1 MEYTVGSI
9 APIFLSPVIAFVINA
24 FFGRKLPRQGDWL
37 ATLSIF
43 ISFIF
48 SARIFSDFVFGQFAT
63 DHFIHKTFT
72 WFDLNYAAYIFK
84 VDMGIYIDNMGAIML
99 LMVSG
104 IATLIHLFSTWYM
117 DHDEKHGRFFVFLPL
132 FTSAMLGLVLSDNLF
147 SLFIFWEIMGFCSY
161 SLIGIYNKKEKAGDA
176 SLKAFMTTRVGD
188 VFLLLGIVALWM
200 TVGSVNYVDIYA
212 AIAEGKFAGQEVLG
226 MSLATFTAVCI
237 FLGAM
242 GKSAQF
248 PLHVWLP
255 DAMMGPTP
263 GSALIHAAT
272 MVTAGVWVSLR
283 MYPLMVLG
291 DITWFIAVIGAIT
304 AFGAATIAMVQTDIK
319 AVLAYSTLSQLGY
332 MIIGVGV
339 GSYNAAFMHV
349 ITHACFKACLFLS
362 AGSIIHSVHEQ
373 EMPRLGGLRKYLP
386 YTHFAMM
393 ACTLAI
399 AGIPFFSGFVSK
411 DRILGDAL
419 YYGFMSGQNPLLAIV
434 PILGFAGAGLTAFY
448 MFRMMFLTFYGENKT
463 HSHHDDHHDDH
474 HAAPVA
480 HAAPAHDAH
489 GHAPKADHG
498 HGHGHAAKTAHA
510 PKAAAAPAHD
520 AHHGHEIHHEH
531 LDFRQNVPLLILAI
545 FTLGFWFAGNLTG
558 QDKIAVFGSKNEW
571 FKVLV
576 EAPQVEKFVGHAREA
591 FGSTD
596 TRAKVELPHAH
607 YHHQTGYAGPNPDEH
622 KLHTAHVWGAI
633 LSIIIAFSG
642 VFIAF
647 LMYIKK
653 SIKPLA
659 DTFPGI
665 TTTLKNKYYFD
676 NFYVDI
682 IIGKGLL
689 GLNRALA
696 WFDMGVFD
704 RYAVDGWAAVNR
716 VLFKASK
723 WFDNV
728 VVDAIGVD
736 GTGVAVNLF
745 NLVLRIVQSGK
756 IQFYFVMLIMVLA
769 SYIWTLN
776 I

>member
-9 APIFLSPVIAFVINA
+9 APIFLAPVIAFVINA
-24 FFGRKLPRQGDWL
+24 FLGRKLPRQGDWL

-43 ISFIF
+43 VSFIF
-48 SARIFSDFVFGQFAT
+48 SARIFGDFVFGKFST
-63 DHFIHKTFT
+63 DYFIHKTFT
-72 WFDLNYAAYIFK
+72 WFDLSHGATIWK
-84 VDMGIYIDNMGAIML
+84 VDMGIYIDNMAAIML

-104 IATLIHLFSTWYM
+104 VAFLIHLFSTWYM

-161 SLIGIYNKKEKAGDA
+161 SLIGIYNKKDKAGDA
-176 SLKAFMTTRVGD
+176 SLKAFMTTRIGD
-188 VFLLLGIVALWM
+188 VFLLLGMVAIWM
-200 TVGSVNYVDIYA
+200 VVGSVAYVDIYA
-212 AIAEGKFAGQEVLG
+212 AIAEGKFAGQSVLG
-226 MSLATFTAVCI
+226 ISFATFTALCI
-237 FLGAM
+237 FLGGM

-272 MVTAGVWVSLR
+272 MVTAGVWITLR

-332 MIIGVGV
+332 MMIGVGV
-339 GSYNAAFMHV
+339 GSYNAGFMHI
-349 ITHACFKACLFLS
+349 ITHAVFKACLFLS

-373 EMPRLGGLRKYLP
+373 EMPKLGGLRKYMP

-393 ACTLAI
+393 CCTLAI

-419 YYGFMSGQNPLLAIV
+419 YYGFMAGQNPLLAIV

-448 MFRMMFLTFYGENKT
+448 MFRMMFLTFYGENRQ
-463 HSHHDDHHDDH
+463 HHD
-474 HAAPVA
+474 
-480 HAAPAHDAH
+480 
-489 GHAPKADHG
+489 DHG
-498 HGHGHAAKTAHA
+498 HGHGHADHA
-510 PKAAAAPAHD
+510 
-520 AHHGHEIHHEH
+520 HGHDIHHEH
-531 LDFRQNVPLLILAI
+531 LDARQNVPLLILAV
-545 FTLGFWFAGNLTG
+545 FTLGFWFAGTLTG
-558 QDKIAVFGSKNEW
+558 QGFGKVFGAKTEW

-576 EAPQVEKFVGHAREA
+576 EAPKVEKFI
-591 FGSTD
+591 GSTRQEFGKTD
-596 TRAKVELPHAH
+596 TKPALDYPVAVYDSHSDS
-607 YHHQTGYAGPNPDEH
+607 QTGYAGPNPDTH
-622 KLHTAHVWGAI
+622 KIHSAHTIGAI

-653 SIKPLA
+653 SIKPLSG
-659 DTFPGI
+659 TFPGI
-665 TTTLKNKYYFD
+665 TTTLQNKYYFD
-676 NFYVDI
+676 NFYIEIVI
-682 IIGKGLL
+682 KKGLL
-689 GLNRALA
+689 GLNRFLA
-696 WFDMGVFD
+696 WIDMGIYD
-704 RYAVDGWAAVNR
+704 RYVVDGVAVVNR
-716 VLFKASK
+716 VIFKASK

-736 GTGVAVNLF
+736 GAGVAVNLF

-756 IQFYFVMLIMVLA
+756 IQFYFIMLVMVLA
-769 SYIWTLN
+769 SYIWTVN

>member
-1 MEYTVGSI
+1 MEYTVGSV
-9 APIFLSPVIAFVINA
+9 APIFLAPVIAFVINA
-24 FFGRKLPRQGDWL
+24 FLGRKLPRQGDWL

-48 SARIFSDFVFGQFAT
+48 SARIFGDFFFGKFASDFY
-63 DHFIHKTFT
+63 IHKVFT
-72 WFDLNYAAYIFK
+72 WFDLSYGTKIWK
-84 VDMGIYIDNMGAIML
+84 VDMGIYIDNMSAIML

-104 IATLIHLFSTWYM
+104 VATLIHLFSTWYM

-188 VFLLLGIVALWM
+188 VFLLLGIVAIWM
-200 TVGSVNYVDIYA
+200 VLGSVAYVDIYA
-212 AIAEGKFAGQEVLG
+212 AIAEGKFTGLSVLG
-226 MSLATFTAVCI
+226 ISFATFSALCI

-248 PLHVWLP
+248 PLQVWLP

-272 MVTAGVWVSLR
+272 MVTAGVWISLR

-304 AFGAATIAMVQTDIK
+304 AFGAATIATVQTDIK

-332 MIIGVGV
+332 MILGVGV

-349 ITHACFKACLFLS
+349 ITHAMFKACLFLS

-373 EMPRLGGLRKYLP
+373 EMPKLGGLRKYMP

-393 ACTLAI
+393 CCTLAI

-419 YYGFMSGQNPLLAIV
+419 YYGFMAGQNPLLAIV

-448 MFRMMFLTFYGENKT
+448 MFRMMFLTFYGENK
-463 HSHHDDHHDDH
+463 SHHDDH
-474 HAAPVA
+474 
-480 HAAPAHDAH
+480 
-489 GHAPKADHG
+489 G
-498 HGHGHAAKTAHA
+498 HGHHGDHG
-510 PKAAAAPAHD
+510 
-520 AHHGHEIHHEH
+520 HGHEIHHEH
-531 LDFRQNVPLLILAI
+531 LDARQNVPLLILSV
-545 FTLGFWFAGNLTG
+545 FTLGFWFCGTLTG
-558 QDKIAVFGSKNEW
+558 QGFGKVFGSKTEW
-571 FKVLV
+571 FKILV
-576 EAPQVEKFVGHAREA
+576 EAPKVEKFVNSPREA
-591 FGSTD
+591 FG
-596 TRAKVELPHAH
+596 KVDSKPEIYLEKAH

-622 KLHTAHVWGAI
+622 KLHTAHTIGAI
-633 LSIIIAFSG
+633 ASIIIAFSG
-642 VFIAF
+642 VFLAF
-647 LMYIKK
+647 LMYIKG
-653 SIKPLA
+653 SIKPWA
-659 DTFPGI
+659 SKFPGY
-665 TTTLKNKYYFD
+665 TKTLQNKYYFD
-676 NFYVDI
+676 DFYIDVVI
-682 IIGKGLL
+682 KKGLL
-689 GLNRALA
+689 GLNKALS
-696 WFDMGVFD
+696 WFDMGVYD
-704 RYAVDGWAAVNR
+704 RFAVDGWATVNR
-716 VLFKASK
+716 WLFKASK

-756 IQFYFVMLIMVLA
+756 IQFYFIMLVMVLA
-769 SYIWTLN
+769 SYIWSLN

>member
-24 FFGRKLPRQGDWL
+24 FLGRKLPRQGDWL

-48 SARIFSDFVFGQFAT
+48 AARIFGDFLFGKFAT
-63 DHFIHKTFT
+63 DYFIHKTFT
-72 WFDLNYAAYIFK
+72 WFDLSYGANIWK
-84 VDMGIYIDNMGAIML
+84 VDMGIYIDNMASIML

-104 IATLIHLFSTWYM
+104 VAFLIHLFSLWYM
-117 DHDEKHGRFFVFLPL
+117 DGDEKHGRFFTFLPL
-132 FTSAMLGLVLSDNLF
+132 FTSAMLGMVLSDNLF

-161 SLIGIYNKKEKAGDA
+161 SLIGIYVKKEKAGDA

-188 VFLLLGIVALWM
+188 VFLLLGIVAIWM
-200 TVGSVNYVDIYA
+200 AIGSVAYVDIYA
-212 AIAEGKFAGQEVLG
+212 AIAEGKFAGQSVVG
-226 MSLATFTAVCI
+226 ISLATFTALCI

-272 MVTAGVWVSLR
+272 MVTAGVWISLR
-283 MYPLMVLG
+283 MYPLMVAG

-319 AVLAYSTLSQLGY
+319 AVLAFSTLSQLGY
-332 MIIGVGV
+332 MMIGVGV

-349 ITHACFKACLFLS
+349 ITHAVFKACLFLS
-362 AGSIIHSVHEQ
+362 AGSVIHTIHEQ
-373 EMPRLGGLRKYLP
+373 EMPKMGGLRKYLP

-393 ACTLAI
+393 CCTLAI

-419 YYGFMSGQNPLLAIV
+419 YYGFMAGQNPLLAIV

-448 MFRMMFLTFYGENKT
+448 MFRMMFLTFYGENRMND
-463 HSHHDDHHDDH
+463 HHHD
-474 HAAPVA
+474 
-480 HAAPAHDAH
+480 
-489 GHAPKADHG
+489 DHG
-498 HGHGHAAKTAHA
+498 HGH
-510 PKAAAAPAHD
+510 D
-520 AHHGHEIHHEH
+520 DHHHHEIHHEH
-531 LDFRQNVPLLILAI
+531 LDARQNVPLLILSI
-545 FTLGFWFAGNLTG
+545 FTLGVWFSGSLTG
-558 QDKIAVFGSKNEW
+558 QGLVKVFGAKTEW
-571 FKVLV
+571 FKILV
-576 EAPQVEKFVGHAREA
+576 EAPKIEKFVNSPRQQ
-591 FGSTD
+591 FGSVD
-596 TRAKVELPHAH
+596 DKPAVDLPHAH
-607 YHHQTGYAGPNPDEH
+607 YHHQSGYAGPNPDDH
-622 KLHTAHVWGAI
+622 KIHTAHVIGAW
-633 LSIIIAFSG
+633 LSIFIAFTG

-647 LMYIKK
+647 LMYIRKA
-653 SIKPLA
+653 IKPWA
-659 DTFPGI
+659 STFSGY
-665 TTTLKNKYYFD
+665 TETLKNRYYFD

-682 IIGKGLL
+682 IIKKGLL
-689 GLNRALA
+689 GLNRFLS
-696 WFDMGVFD
+696 WFDMGVYD
-704 RYAVDGWAAVNR
+704 RFAVDGWAWVNR
-716 VLFKASK
+716 QLFRASK

-728 VVDAIGVD
+728 IVDAVGVD

-756 IQFYFVMLIMVLA
+756 IQFYFVVLVLVLA
-769 SYIWTLN
+769 SYIWTVN

>member
-1 MEYTVGSI
+1 MNYTVGTI
-9 APIFLSPVIAFVINA
+9 APIFLAPVIAFVINA

-48 SARIFSDFVFGQFAT
+48 SARIFGDFVFGNFAT
-63 DHFIHKTFT
+63 DYYIHKVFP
-72 WFDLNYAAYIFK
+72 WFDLSYGANIWK
-84 VDMGIYIDNMGAIML
+84 VDMGIYLDNMAAIML

-104 IATLIHLFSTWYM
+104 IAFLIHLFSTWYM

-161 SLIGIYNKKEKAGDA
+161 SLIGIYVKKEKAGDA

-188 VFLLLGIVALWM
+188 VFLLLGMVGIWM
-200 TVGSVNYVDIYA
+200 HIGSVAYVDIYA
-212 AIAEGKFAGQEVLG
+212 AIANGSITPA
-226 MSLATFTAVCI
+226 LATFTGLCI
-237 FLGAM
+237 FLGGM

-272 MVTAGVWVSLR
+272 MVTAGVWISLR

-291 DITWFIAVIGAIT
+291 DLTWFIAVIGAIT

-332 MIIGVGV
+332 MMIGVGV

-349 ITHACFKACLFLS
+349 ITHAFFKACLFLS
-362 AGSIIHSVHEQ
+362 AGSVIHSVHEQ
-373 EMPRLGGLRKYLP
+373 EMPKLGGLRKYLP

-419 YYGFMSGQNPLLAIV
+419 YYGFMAGQNPLLAIV

-448 MFRMMFLTFYGENKT
+448 MFRMMFLTFYGENRMGHHDHKDA
-463 HSHHDDHHDDH
+463 HGHHDDHD
-474 HAAPVA
+474 
-480 HAAPAHDAH
+480 
-489 GHAPKADHG
+489 
-498 HGHGHAAKTAHA
+498 
-510 PKAAAAPAHD
+510 
-520 AHHGHEIHHEH
+520 HGHEIHHEH
-531 LDFRQNVPLLILAI
+531 LDARQNVPLLILAI

-558 QDKIAVFGSKNEW
+558 QDKVAVFGSKNEW
-571 FKVLV
+571 FKILV
-576 EAPQVEKFVGHAREA
+576 EAPKVEKFKDYKREQLA
-591 FGSTD
+591 STD
-596 TRAKVELPHAH
+596 TREKVELEKAH

-622 KLHTAHVWGAI
+622 KLHSAHVIGAI
-633 LSIIIAFSG
+633 LSIIIAFAG
-642 VFIAF
+642 VLIAF

-653 SIKPLA
+653 SINPLA
-659 DTFPGI
+659 DKFPNV

-676 NFYVDI
+676 NLYIDVLI
-682 IIGKGLL
+682 KKGLL
-689 GLNRALA
+689 AFNRFLS
-696 WFDMGVFD
+696 WLDMGIYD
-704 RYAVDGWAAVNR
+704 RYFVDGWATVNR
-716 VLFKASK
+716 WFFKAAK

-756 IQFYFVMLIMVLA
+756 LQFYFIMLVVVLA
-769 SYIWTLN
+769 SYIWSVSL
-776 I
+776 

>member
-1 MEYTVGSI
+1 MEYTVGNI
-9 APIFLSPVIAFVINA
+9 APIFLAPVLAFVINA

-48 SARIFSDFVFGQFAT
+48 SARIFSDFVFGKFST
-63 DHFIHKTFT
+63 DYFIHKTFT
-72 WFDLNYAAYIFK
+72 WFDLSYGATIWK
-84 VDMGIYIDNMGAIML
+84 VDMGIYLDNMAAIML

-104 IATLIHLFSTWYM
+104 VAFLIHLFSTWYM
-117 DHDEKHGRFFVFLPL
+117 DHDEKRGRFFVFLPL

-161 SLIGIYNKKEKAGDA
+161 SLIGIYVKKEQAGDA
-176 SLKAFMTTRVGD
+176 SLKAFMTTRIGD
-188 VFLLLGIVALWM
+188 VFLLLGMVAIWM
-200 TVGSVNYVDIYA
+200 VIGSVAYVDIYA
-212 AIAEGKFAGQEVLG
+212 AIAEGKFAGQSVIG
-226 MSLATFTAVCI
+226 ISLATFTALCI
-237 FLGAM
+237 FLGGM

-272 MVTAGVWVSLR
+272 MVTAGVWVTLR

-304 AFGAATIAMVQTDIK
+304 AFGAATVAMVQTDIK

-332 MIIGVGV
+332 MMIGVGV
-339 GSYNAAFMHV
+339 GSYNAAFMHI
-349 ITHACFKACLFLS
+349 ITHAVFKACLFLS
-362 AGSIIHSVHEQ
+362 AGSVIHSIHEQ
-373 EMPRLGGLRKYLP
+373 EMPKMGGLRKYLP

-393 ACTLAI
+393 CCTLAI

-419 YYGFMSGQNPLLAIV
+419 YYGFMAGQNPLLAIV

-448 MFRMMFLTFYGENKT
+448 MFRMMFLTFYGKNR
-463 HSHHDDHHDDH
+463 S
-474 HAAPVA
+474 
-480 HAAPAHDAH
+480 
-489 GHAPKADHG
+489 GHEE
-498 HGHGHAAKTAHA
+498 
-510 PKAAAAPAHD
+510 
-520 AHHGHEIHHEH
+520 EIHHEH
-531 LDFRQNVPLLILAI
+531 LDARSNGPLLLLSV
-545 FTLGFWFAGNLTG
+545 FTLGLWFAGSLTG
-558 QDKIAVFGSKNEW
+558 QNIVKVFGAKNEW
-571 FKVLV
+571 FKILV
-576 EAPQVEKFVGHAREA
+576 EAPKVEKFVNSPRQPFSSVDTKPEA
-591 FGSTD
+591 NLPKAVFDYHSD
-596 TRAKVELPHAH
+596 T
-607 YHHQTGYAGPNPDEH
+607 QTGYAGPNPDTH
-622 KLHTAHVWGAI
+622 KIHKAHNIGAI

-659 DTFPGI
+659 DTFPGY
-665 TTTLKNKYYFD
+665 TTTLRNKYYFD
-676 NFYVDI
+676 NFYIDI
-682 IIGKGLL
+682 IIKKGLL
-689 GLNRALA
+689 GFNRALS
-696 WFDMGVFD
+696 WIDMGIFD

-716 VLFKASK
+716 VFYKSAK

-728 VVDAIGVD
+728 VIDAVGVD

-745 NLVLRIVQSGK
+745 NLVLRIIQSGK
-756 IQFYFVMLIMVLA
+756 IQFYFVMLVMVLA
-769 SYIWTLN
+769 SYIWTVN

>member
-9 APIFLSPVIAFVINA
+9 APIFLSPVLAFVINA

-37 ATLSIF
+37 ATLSVF

-63 DHFIHKTFT
+63 DFYIHKTFT
-72 WFDLNYAAYIFK
+72 WFDLSFASHIFK
-84 VDMGIYIDNMGAIML
+84 VDMGIYLDNMAAIML

-104 IATLIHLFSTWYM
+104 VATLIHLFSTWYM
-117 DHDEKHGRFFVFLPL
+117 DHDEKHGRFFIYLPL

-147 SLFIFWEIMGFCSY
+147 SLFMFWEVMGFCSY
-161 SLIGIYNKKEKAGDA
+161 SLIGIYNQKEKAGDA

-200 TVGSVNYVDIYA
+200 VIGSVGYVDIYA
-212 AIAEGKFAGQEVLG
+212 AIAQGKFEGQAVMG
-226 MSLATFTAVCI
+226 ISLATFAAVCI
-237 FLGAM
+237 FLGGM

-272 MVTAGVWVSLR
+272 MVAAGVYLALR

-304 AFGAATIAMVQTDIK
+304 AFGAATIALVQTDIK
-319 AVLAYSTLSQLGY
+319 AVLAFSTISQLGY
-332 MIIGVGV
+332 MMIGVGV
-339 GSYNAAFMHV
+339 GSYNAAFMHL
-349 ITHACFKACLFLS
+349 ITHAVFKACLFLS
-362 AGSIIHSVHEQ
+362 AGSVIHAVHEQ
-373 EMPRLGGLRKYLP
+373 EMPKMGGLRKYLP

-419 YYGFMSGQNPLLAIV
+419 YFGFMSGQNPLLAIV

-448 MFRMMFLTFYGENKT
+448 MFRMMFMTFYGENRAHKHVD
-463 HSHHDDHHDDH
+463 HSHN
-474 HAAPVA
+474 
-480 HAAPAHDAH
+480 
-489 GHAPKADHG
+489 HG
-498 HGHGHAAKTAHA
+498 HGNDDHG
-510 PKAAAAPAHD
+510 
-520 AHHGHEIHHEH
+520 HGHEIHHEH
-531 LDFRQNVPLLILAI
+531 LDPRSNVPLLILTI
-545 FTLGFWFAGNLTG
+545 FTLGFWYAGTLTG
-558 QDKIAVFGSKNEW
+558 QGFGNVFGGKTEW

-576 EAPQVEKFVGHAREA
+576 EAPKVEKFVDRPREH
-591 FGSTD
+591 FGSQD
-596 TRAKVELPHAH
+596 TRVKTELEHAH

-622 KLHTAHVWGAI
+622 KLHTAHTIGAI
-633 LSIIIAFSG
+633 ASIIIAFTG
-642 VFIAF
+642 VLIAF
-647 LMYIKK
+647 FMYIRH
-653 SIKPLA
+653 SIKPLSG
-659 DTFPGI
+659 TFSGF
-665 TTTLKNKYYFD
+665 TTTLKNRYYFD
-676 NFYVDI
+676 DFYQEVLI
-682 IIGKGLL
+682 KKGLL
-689 GLNRALA
+689 RLNRGLA
-696 WFDMGVFD
+696 WFDMGVYD

-716 VLFKASK
+716 FIFRVSK
-723 WFDNV
+723 WFDDV
-728 VVDAIGVD
+728 IIDAIGVD

-756 IQFYFVMLIMVLA
+756 IQFYFIMLVMVLA

-776 I
+776 V

>member
-1 MEYTVGSI
+1 MEYTVGNI

-48 SARIFSDFVFGQFAT
+48 SARIFGDFVFGKFAT
-63 DHFIHKTFT
+63 DYFVHKVFT
-72 WFDLNYAAYIFK
+72 WFDLSYGTQIFK
-84 VDMGIYIDNMGAIML
+84 VDMGIYIDNMAAIML

-104 IATLIHLFSTWYM
+104 VATLIHLFSTWYM
-117 DHDEKHGRFFVFLPL
+117 DHDEKHGRFFIFLPL

-176 SLKAFMTTRVGD
+176 SIKAFMTTRVGD
-188 VFLLLGIVALWM
+188 VFLLLGIVSLWM
-200 TVGSVNYVDIYA
+200 VLGSVNYVDIYA
-212 AIAEGKFAGQEVLG
+212 AIAEGKFVGQQVLG
-226 MSLATFTAVCI
+226 ISLATFAGFCI
-237 FLGAM
+237 FLGGM

-272 MVTAGVWVSLR
+272 MVAAGVYLSLR

-291 DITWFIAVIGAIT
+291 DLTGFIAIIGAIT
-304 AFGAATIAMVQTDIK
+304 AFMAATIALVQTDIK
-319 AVLAYSTLSQLGY
+319 AVLAFSTISQLGY
-332 MIIGVGV
+332 MMIGVGV
-339 GSYNAAFMHV
+339 GSYNAAFMHL
-349 ITHACFKACLFLS
+349 ITHAVFKACLFLS
-362 AGSIIHSVHEQ
+362 AGSVIHSVHEQ
-373 EMPRLGGLRKYLP
+373 EMPKLGGLRKYLP
-386 YTHFAMM
+386 YTFLAMM
-393 ACTLAI
+393 CCTLAI
-399 AGIPFFSGFVSK
+399 AGVPFFSGFVSK

-419 YYGFMSGQNPLLAIV
+419 YWGFMAGQSPLHAIV

-448 MFRMMFLTFYGENKT
+448 MFRMMFLTFFGENRT
-463 HSHHDDHHDDH
+463 HAHHD
-474 HAAPVA
+474 
-480 HAAPAHDAH
+480 
-489 GHAPKADHG
+489 DHG
-498 HGHGHAAKTAHA
+498 HGHAKHGHDDHG
-510 PKAAAAPAHD
+510 
-520 AHHGHEIHHEH
+520 HGHEIHHEH
-531 LDFRQNVPLLILAI
+531 FSFTSNLPLLILTV
-545 FTLGFWFAGNLTG
+545 FTLGFWYCGTFTG
-558 QDKIAVFGSKNEW
+558 QSFGKVFGAKTEW
-571 FKVLV
+571 FKILV
-576 EAPQVEKFVGHAREA
+576 EAPRVEKFVGHKKEEL
-591 FGSTD
+591 GKVD
-596 TRAKVELPHAH
+596 TKEEMHYEHAH

-622 KLHTAHVWGAI
+622 KIHLAHTIGAI

-642 VFIAF
+642 IFLAF

-653 SIKPLA
+653 SVKPFA
-659 DTFPGI
+659 ETFKGY
-665 TTTLKNKYYFD
+665 TETLKNKYYFD

-682 IIGKGLL
+682 IIKKGLL
-689 GLNRALA
+689 GLNRGLA
-696 WFDMGVFD
+696 WFDMGVYD
-704 RYAVDGWAAVNR
+704 RFAVDGWAHVNR
-716 VLFKASK
+716 WIFKAAK

-756 IQFYFVMLIMVLA
+756 IQFYFVMLVMVLA

>member
-9 APIFLSPVIAFVINA
+9 APIFLAPVIAFVINA
-24 FFGRKLPRQGDWL
+24 FFGRMLPRKGDWL

-43 ISFIF
+43 ISFIY
-48 SARIFSDFVFGQFAT
+48 SARIFGDFVFGNFAT
-63 DHFIHKTFT
+63 DFFIHKTFT
-72 WFDLNYAAYIFK
+72 WFDLNHGATLFK
-84 VDMGIYIDNMGAIML
+84 VDMGIYIDNMTAIML

-104 IATLIHLFSTWYM
+104 VAFLIHLFSTWYM
-117 DHDEKHGRFFVFLPL
+117 DHDEKHGRFFIFLPL

-161 SLIGIYNKKEKAGDA
+161 SLIGIYNQKDKAGDA

-200 TVGSVNYVDIYA
+200 FLGSVNYVDIYA
-212 AIAEGKFAGQEVLG
+212 AIAEGKFVGQTVLG
-226 MSLATFTAVCI
+226 ISFATFTALCI

-304 AFGAATIAMVQTDIK
+304 AFGAATVATVQTDIK

-332 MIIGVGV
+332 MIMGVGV
-339 GSYNAAFMHV
+339 GSYNAAFMHL

-373 EMPRLGGLRKYLP
+373 EMPKLGGLRKYLP

-411 DRILGDAL
+411 DRILGDAF

-434 PILGFAGAGLTAFY
+434 PILGFAAAGLTAFY
-448 MFRMMFLTFYGENKT
+448 MFRMMFLTFYGENKM
-463 HSHHDDHHDDH
+463 HHD
-474 HAAPVA
+474 
-480 HAAPAHDAH
+480 
-489 GHAPKADHG
+489 DHG
-498 HGHGHAAKTAHA
+498 HGHGHK
-510 PKAAAAPAHD
+510 D
-520 AHHGHEIHHEH
+520 AHGHEAHGHEIHHEH
-531 LDFRQNVPLLILAI
+531 LDVRQNVPLLILAV
-545 FTLGFWFAGNLTG
+545 FTLGFWFCGTVTG
-558 QDKIAVFGSKNEW
+558 QSFGKVFGAKTEW

-576 EAPQVEKFVGHAREA
+576 EAPVVEKFVNHKRED
-591 FGSTD
+591 FSKVD
-596 TRAKVELPHAH
+596 TRDKTHLEHAH

-622 KLHTAHVWGAI
+622 KLHSAHTIGAI
-633 LSIIIAFSG
+633 ASI
-642 VFIAF
+642 FIAF
-647 LMYIKK
+647 AGVFLAWLMYIKG
-653 SIKPLA
+653 SVKPWA
-659 DTFPGI
+659 SKFPGL
-665 TTTLKNKYYFD
+665 TKVLQNKYGFD
-676 NFYVDI
+676 EFYIEVLI
-682 IIGKGLL
+682 KKGLM
-689 GLNRALA
+689 GLSRGLA
-696 WFDMGVFD
+696 WVDMGIYD
-704 RYAVDGWAAVNR
+704 RYVVDGMAVVNR
-716 VLFKASK
+716 VLYKSSK

-745 NLVLRIVQSGK
+745 NLVLRIFQSGK
-756 IQFYFVMLIMVLA
+756 IQFYFIMLIMVLA

-776 I
+776 V

>member
-1 MEYTVGSI
+1 MNYTIGSI
-9 APIFLSPVIAFVINA
+9 APIFLAPVLAFVINA

-48 SARIFSDFVFGQFAT
+48 SARIFGDFVFGNFAT
-63 DHFIHKTFT
+63 DYYIHKTFT
-72 WFDLNYAAYIFK
+72 WFDLSYAANIWK
-84 VDMGIYIDNMGAIML
+84 VDMGIYLDNMGAIML

-104 IATLIHLFSTWYM
+104 IAFLIHLFSTWYM

-200 TVGSVNYVDIYA
+200 TLGSVAYVDIYA
-212 AIAEGKFAGQEVLG
+212 AIADGKITSA
-226 MSLATFTAVCI
+226 MATFTAVCI

-272 MVTAGVWVSLR
+272 MVTAGVWVSLK

-304 AFGAATIAMVQTDIK
+304 AFGAATIATVQTDIK

-332 MIIGVGV
+332 MIMGVGV

-349 ITHACFKACLFLS
+349 ITHAFFKACLFLS

-373 EMPRLGGLRKYLP
+373 EMPKLGGLRKYLP

-448 MFRMMFLTFYGENKT
+448 MFRMMFLTFYGENKMG
-463 HSHHDDHHDDH
+463 HHDS
-474 HAAPVA
+474 
-480 HAAPAHDAH
+480 H
-489 GHAPKADHG
+489 GDDHG
-498 HGHGHAAKTAHA
+498 HGHDKHDDHA
-510 PKAAAAPAHD
+510 
-520 AHHGHEIHHEH
+520 HGHEIHHEH
-531 LDFRQNVPLLILAI
+531 LDFRQNVPLLILAV

-576 EAPQVEKFVGHAREA
+576 EAPKVEKFRDYKREA
-591 FGSTD
+591 FASTD
-596 TRAKVELPHAH
+596 TREHAHLEHAH
-607 YHHQTGYAGPNPDEH
+607 YHHQTGYVGPNPDEH
-622 KLHTAHVWGAI
+622 KLHTAHIIGAI
-633 LSIIIAFSG
+633 MSIIIAFSG
-642 VFIAF
+642 VFLAF

-653 SIKPLA
+653 SVNPWASK
-659 DTFPGI
+659 FPGL
-665 TTTLKNKYYFD
+665 TKTLQKKYYFD
-676 NFYVDI
+676 EFYIDVI
-682 IIGKGLL
+682 IKKGLL
-689 GLNRALA
+689 GLNRFLA
-696 WFDMGVFD
+696 WVDMGLYD
-704 RYAVDGWAAVNR
+704 RYVVDGTAAVNR

-756 IQFYFVMLIMVLA
+756 IQFYFIMLIMVLA
-769 SYIWTLN
+769 SYIWTVS

>member
-1 MEYTVGSI
+1 MDYTVSSI
-9 APIFLSPVIAFVINA
+9 APIFLAPVIAFIINA

-48 SARIFSDFVFGQFAT
+48 SARIFGDFVFGKFAT
-63 DHFIHKTFT
+63 DFFIHKTFT
-72 WFDLNYAAYIFK
+72 WFDLSYGTHIWK
-84 VDMGIYIDNMGAIML
+84 VDMGIYLDNMAAIML

-104 IATLIHLFSTWYM
+104 VAALIHLFSTWYM
-117 DHDEKHGRFFVFLPL
+117 DHDEKHGRFFIFLPL

-147 SLFIFWEIMGFCSY
+147 SLFVFWEIMGFCSY

-188 VFLLLGIVALWM
+188 VFLLLGMVAIWM
-200 TVGSVNYVDIYA
+200 VIGSVSYVDIYA
-212 AIAEGKFAGQEVLG
+212 AIAEGKFAGHSVIG
-226 MSLATFTAVCI
+226 ISLATFTALCI

-332 MIIGVGV
+332 MIMGVGV

-373 EMPRLGGLRKYLP
+373 EMPKLGGLRKYLP

-393 ACTLAI
+393 CCTLAI

-419 YYGFMSGQNPLLAIV
+419 YFGFMAGQNPLLAIV

-448 MFRMMFLTFYGENKT
+448 MFRMMFLTFYGENRT
-463 HSHHDDHHDDH
+463 HAHHDDH
-474 HAAPVA
+474 
-480 HAAPAHDAH
+480 AH
-489 GHAPKADHG
+489 GHDHG
-498 HGHGHAAKTAHA
+498 
-510 PKAAAAPAHD
+510 
-520 AHHGHEIHHEH
+520 HHGHEIHHEH
-531 LDFRQNVPLLILAI
+531 LDLRQNVPLLILSV
-545 FTLGFWFAGNLTG
+545 FTLGFWFAGTLTG
-558 QDKIAVFGSKNEW
+558 QSFGKVFGSKTEW
-571 FKVLV
+571 FKILV
-576 EAPQVEKFVGHAREA
+576 EAPKIERFVNSPREP
-591 FGSTD
+591 FGSADLRVKT
-596 TRAKVELPHAH
+596 ELPHAH
-607 YHHQTGYAGPNPDEH
+607 YHHQTGYAGPNSDEH
-622 KLHTAHVWGAI
+622 KLHSAHTMGAI
-633 LSIIIAFSG
+633 LSIIIAFLG
-642 VFIAF
+642 VLIAY

-653 SIKPLA
+653 SIKPL
-659 DTFPGI
+659 TSMFPGF
-665 TTTLKNKYYFD
+665 TTTLQNKYYFD
-676 NFYVDI
+676 NFYIDVI
-682 IIGKGLL
+682 IKKGLL
-689 GLNRALA
+689 TFNRTLA
-696 WFDMGVFD
+696 WFDMGVYD

-716 VLFKASK
+716 VIFKSSK

-728 VVDAIGVD
+728 IIDAVGVD

-756 IQFYFVMLIMVLA
+756 IQFYFIVLITVLA
-769 SYIWTLN
+769 SYIWTLK

>member
-24 FFGRKLPRQGDWL
+24 FLGRKLPRQGDWL

-43 ISFIF
+43 ISFIY
-48 SARIFSDFVFGQFAT
+48 SARIFGDFVFGNFAT
-63 DHFIHKTFT
+63 DFFIHKTFT
-72 WFDLNYAAYIFK
+72 WFDLNHAATIFK
-84 VDMGIYIDNMGAIML
+84 VDMGVYIDNMTAIML

-104 IATLIHLFSTWYM
+104 VAFLIHLFSTWYM

-161 SLIGIYNKKEKAGDA
+161 SLIGIYNQKEKAGDA

-200 TVGSVNYVDIYA
+200 FLGSVNYVDIYA
-212 AIAEGKFAGQEVLG
+212 AIAEGKFAGQTVLG
-226 MSLATFTAVCI
+226 ISFATFTALCI

-291 DITWFIAVIGAIT
+291 DITWFIAVVGAIT
-304 AFGAATIAMVQTDIK
+304 AFGAATVATVQTDIK

-332 MIIGVGV
+332 MIMGVGV
-339 GSYNAAFMHV
+339 GSYNAAFMHL

-373 EMPRLGGLRKYLP
+373 EMPKLGGLRKYLP

-434 PILGFAGAGLTAFY
+434 PILGFAAAGLTAFY
-448 MFRMMFLTFYGENKT
+448 MFRMMFLTFYGENRT
-463 HSHHDDHHDDH
+463 HDN
-474 HAAPVA
+474 
-480 HAAPAHDAH
+480 
-489 GHAPKADHG
+489 HG
-498 HGHGHAAKTAHA
+498 HGHGHK
-510 PKAAAAPAHD
+510 D
-520 AHHGHEIHHEH
+520 AHGHEAHGHEIHHEH
-531 LDFRQNVPLLILAI
+531 LDVRQNVPLLILAV
-545 FTLGFWFAGNLTG
+545 FTLGFWFCGTLTG
-558 QDKIAVFGSKNEW
+558 QSFGKDFGAKTEW

-576 EAPQVEKFVGHAREA
+576 EAPVVEKFVDHKRED
-591 FGSTD
+591 FSRVD
-596 TRAKVELPHAH
+596 TREKTHLEHAH

-622 KLHTAHVWGAI
+622 KLHSAHTIGAI
-633 LSIIIAFSG
+633 ASIFIAFAG
-642 VFIAF
+642 VFLAF
-647 LMYIKK
+647 LMYIKG
-653 SIKPLA
+653 SVKPWA
-659 DTFPGI
+659 SKFPGI
-665 TTTLKNKYYFD
+665 TKTLENKYGFD
-676 NFYVDI
+676 EFYIDI
-682 IIGKGLL
+682 LIKKGLL
-689 GLNRALA
+689 GLNRGLA
-696 WFDMGVFD
+696 WIDMGIYD
-704 RYAVDGWAAVNR
+704 RYVVDGMAFVNR
-716 VLFKASK
+716 VLYKSAK

-756 IQFYFVMLIMVLA
+756 IQFYFIMLIMVLA
-769 SYIWTLN
+769 SYVWTLN

>member
-9 APIFLSPVIAFVINA
+9 APIFLSPVIAFIINA

-48 SARIFSDFVFGQFAT
+48 SVRIFGDFVFGQFAT
-63 DHFIHKTFT
+63 DYYIHKVFT
-72 WFDLNYAAYIFK
+72 WFDLSYGTQIYKI
-84 VDMGIYIDNMGAIML
+84 DMGIYIDNMAAIML
-99 LMVSG
+99 VMVSG
-104 IATLIHLFSTWYM
+104 VATLIHLFSTWYM

-188 VFLLLGIVALWM
+188 VFLLLGIVALW
-200 TVGSVNYVDIYA
+200 TTLGSVNYVDIYA
-212 AIAEGKFAGQEVLG
+212 AIAEGKFLGQTVLG
-226 MSLATFTAVCI
+226 ISFATFTALCI

-248 PLHVWLP
+248 PLQVWLP

-304 AFGAATIAMVQTDIK
+304 AFGAATIAVVQTDIK

-332 MIIGVGV
+332 MIMGVGV

-349 ITHACFKACLFLS
+349 ITHAMFKACLFLS

-373 EMPRLGGLRKYLP
+373 EMPKLGGLRKYLP

-393 ACTLAI
+393 CCTLAI

-419 YYGFMSGQNPLLAIV
+419 YYGFMAGQNPLLAIV

-448 MFRMMFLTFYGENKT
+448 MFRMMFMTFYGENKA
-463 HSHHDDHHDDH
+463 HHD
-474 HAAPVA
+474 
-480 HAAPAHDAH
+480 
-489 GHAPKADHG
+489 DHG
-498 HGHGHAAKTAHA
+498 HGHGH
-510 PKAAAAPAHD
+510 HD
-520 AHHGHEIHHEH
+520 AKGHESHGHDIHHEH
-531 LDFRQNVPLLILAI
+531 LDVRQNVPLLILSV
-545 FTLGFWFAGNLTG
+545 FTLGFWFCGTLTG
-558 QDKIAVFGSKNEW
+558 QSFGKVFGAKTEW
-571 FKVLV
+571 FKILV
-576 EAPQVEKFVGHAREA
+576 EAPRVERFVNHPRQEFSKVDTKEA
-591 FGSTD
+591 
-596 TRAKVELPHAH
+596 AHLEHAH

-622 KLHTAHVWGAI
+622 KLHSAHTIGAI
-633 LSIIIAFSG
+633 ASIIIAFAG
-642 VFIAF
+642 VFLAF
-647 LMYIKK
+647 LMYIKG
-653 SIKPLA
+653 SVKPWA
-659 DTFPGI
+659 SKFPGL
-665 TTTLKNKYYFD
+665 TKVLQNKYYFD
-676 NFYVDI
+676 DFYIEVLI
-682 IIGKGLL
+682 KKGLL
-689 GLNRALA
+689 GLNRGLA
-696 WFDMGVFD
+696 WFDMGIYD
-704 RYAVDGWAAVNR
+704 RFAVDGWAAVNR
-716 VLFKASK
+716 VLFKSAK

-756 IQFYFVMLIMVLA
+756 IQFYIIMLVMVLA
-769 SYIWTLN
+769 SYIWTVN

>member
-1 MEYTVGSI
+1 MQYTVSSI
-9 APIFLSPVIAFVINA
+9 APIFLAPVLAFVINA

-43 ISFIF
+43 ISFVF
-48 SARIFSDFVFGQFAT
+48 SARIFGDFVFGKFAT
-63 DHFIHKTFT
+63 DYFVHKTFT
-72 WFDLNYAAYIFK
+72 WFDLSYAANIWK
-84 VDMGIYIDNMGAIML
+84 VDMGIYIDNMAAIML

-104 IATLIHLFSTWYM
+104 VAFLIHLFSTWYM

-188 VFLLLGIVALWM
+188 VFLLLGIVAVWM
-200 TVGSVNYVDIYA
+200 QIGSVAYVDIYA
-212 AIAEGKFAGQEVLG
+212 AIANGQITAAFATFAGL
-226 MSLATFTAVCI
+226 CI
-237 FLGAM
+237 FLGGM

-272 MVTAGVWVSLR
+272 MVTAGVWISLR

-291 DITWFIAVIGAIT
+291 DLTWFIAVIGAIT
-304 AFGAATIAMVQTDIK
+304 AFGAATIATVQTDIK

-332 MIIGVGV
+332 MMIGVGV

-349 ITHACFKACLFLS
+349 ITHAFFKACLFLS
-362 AGSIIHSVHEQ
+362 AGSVIHSVHEQ
-373 EMPRLGGLRKYLP
+373 EMPKLGGLRKYLP

-419 YYGFMSGQNPLLAIV
+419 YYGFMAGQNPLLAIV

-448 MFRMMFLTFYGENKT
+448 MFRMMFLTFYGENKMG
-463 HSHHDDHHDDH
+463 HHDS
-474 HAAPVA
+474 
-480 HAAPAHDAH
+480 H
-489 GHAPKADHG
+489 GDDHG
-498 HGHGHAAKTAHA
+498 HGHG
-510 PKAAAAPAHD
+510 D
-520 AHHGHEIHHEH
+520 HHGHDIHHEH
-531 LDFRQNVPLLILAI
+531 LDARQNVPLLILAV

-571 FKVLV
+571 FKILV
-576 EAPQVEKFVGHAREA
+576 EAPKVEKFVGSPRE
-591 FGSTD
+591 GLGTTD
-596 TRAKVELPHAH
+596 TKPALDLPHAH

-622 KLHTAHVWGAI
+622 KLHSAHVIGAI

-653 SIKPLA
+653 SIKPLS
-659 DTFPGI
+659 TKLPGL
-665 TTTLKNKYYFD
+665 TSVLQNKYGFD
-676 NFYVDI
+676 DFYINVVI
-682 IIGKGLL
+682 KKGLL
-689 GLNRALA
+689 GLNRALSS
-696 WFDMGVFD
+696 FDMGIYD
-704 RYAVDGWAAVNR
+704 RFAVDGWAAVNR

-756 IQFYFVMLIMVLA
+756 IQFYFIMLVMVLA
-769 SYIWTLN
+769 SYIWTVN

>member
-1 MEYTVGSI
+1 MEYTVGNI

-48 SARIFSDFVFGQFAT
+48 SARIFGDFVFGTFAT
-63 DHFIHKTFT
+63 DFFIHKTFT
-72 WFDLNYAAYIFK
+72 WFDLSHGANIWK
-84 VDMGIYIDNMGAIML
+84 VDMGIYIDNMAAIML

-104 IATLIHLFSTWYM
+104 VAFLIHLFSTWYM

-161 SLIGIYNKKEKAGDA
+161 SLIGIYNKKEAAGDA

-188 VFLLLGIVALWM
+188 VFLLLGMVAIWM
-200 TVGSVNYVDIYA
+200 VIGSVAYVDIYA
-212 AIAEGKFAGQEVLG
+212 AIAEGKFAGQTVIG
-226 MSLATFTAVCI
+226 ISLATFAGLCI
-237 FLGAM
+237 FLGGM

-272 MVTAGVWVSLR
+272 MVAAGVYLSLR

-291 DITWFIAVIGAIT
+291 DLTWFIAVIGAIT
-304 AFGAATIAMVQTDIK
+304 AFGAATIALVQTDIK
-319 AVLAYSTLSQLGY
+319 AVLAFSTISQLGY
-332 MIIGVGV
+332 MMIGVGV
-339 GSYNAAFMHV
+339 GSYNAAFMHL
-349 ITHACFKACLFLS
+349 ITHAIFKACLFLS
-362 AGSIIHSVHEQ
+362 AGSVIHSVHEQ
-373 EMPRLGGLRKYLP
+373 EMPKLGGLRKYLP

-393 ACTLAI
+393 CCTLAI

-419 YYGFMSGQNPLLAIV
+419 YFGFIAGQNPLLAIV

-448 MFRMMFLTFYGENKT
+448 MFRMMFLTFYGENRMG
-463 HSHHDDHHDDH
+463 HHDSHGDEH
-474 HAAPVA
+474 
-480 HAAPAHDAH
+480 AH
-489 GHAPKADHG
+489 GDH
-498 HGHGHAAKTAHA
+498 
-510 PKAAAAPAHD
+510 
-520 AHHGHEIHHEH
+520 HHGHDIHHEH
-531 LDFRQNVPLLILAI
+531 LDARSNVPLLILSV
-545 FTLGFWFAGNLTG
+545 FTLGVWFAGSLTG
-558 QDKIAVFGSKNEW
+558 QGIVKVFGEKTEW
-571 FKVLV
+571 FKILV
-576 EAPQVEKFVGHAREA
+576 EAPKVERFVKHPREA

-596 TRAKVELPHAH
+596 SRVKAELPKAK
-607 YHHQTGYAGPNPDEH
+607 YDHQSGYAGPNPDDH
-622 KLHTAHVWGAI
+622 KIHSAHVVGAWM
-633 LSIIIAFSG
+633 SIVIAFLG

-659 DTFPGI
+659 SMFPGY
-665 TTTLKNKYYFD
+665 TETLKNKYYFD
-676 NFYVDI
+676 NLYVDVI
-682 IIGKGLL
+682 IKKGLL
-689 GLNRALA
+689 GLNRFLS
-696 WFDMGVFD
+696 WFDMGIFD
-704 RYAVDGWAAVNR
+704 RFAVDGWAAVNR

-756 IQFYFVMLIMVLA
+756 IQFYFIMLIVVLA
-769 SYIWTLN
+769 SYIWTVN

>member
-9 APIFLSPVIAFVINA
+9 APIFLAPVLAFVINA
-24 FFGRKLPRQGDWL
+24 FLGRKLPRQGDWL
-37 ATLSIF
+37 ATFSIF
-43 ISFIF
+43 VSFIF
-48 SARIFSDFVFGQFAT
+48 SARVFGDFVFGKFST
-63 DHFIHKTFT
+63 DYFIHKTFT
-72 WFDLNYAAYIFK
+72 WFDLSHGATIWK
-84 VDMGIYIDNMGAIML
+84 VDMGIYIDNMAAIML

-104 IATLIHLFSTWYM
+104 VAFLIHLFSTWYM

-176 SLKAFMTTRVGD
+176 SLKAFMTTRIGD
-188 VFLLLGIVALWM
+188 VFLLLGMVAIWM
-200 TVGSVNYVDIYA
+200 VVGSVAYVDIYA
-212 AIAEGKFAGQEVLG
+212 AIAEGKFAGQSVLG
-226 MSLATFTAVCI
+226 ISFATFTALCI
-237 FLGAM
+237 FLGGM

-272 MVTAGVWVSLR
+272 MVTAGVWITLR

-332 MIIGVGV
+332 MMIGVGV
-339 GSYNAAFMHV
+339 GSYNAGFMHI
-349 ITHACFKACLFLS
+349 ITHAVFKACLFLS
-362 AGSIIHSVHEQ
+362 AGSIIHTVHEQ
-373 EMPRLGGLRKYLP
+373 EMPKLGGLRKFMP

-393 ACTLAI
+393 CCTLAI

-419 YYGFMSGQNPLLAIV
+419 YYGFMAGQNPLLAIV

-448 MFRMMFLTFYGENKT
+448 MFRMMFLTFYGENRQ
-463 HSHHDDHHDDH
+463 HHD
-474 HAAPVA
+474 
-480 HAAPAHDAH
+480 
-489 GHAPKADHG
+489 DHG
-498 HGHGHAAKTAHA
+498 HGHGHK
-510 PKAAAAPAHD
+510 D
-520 AHHGHEIHHEH
+520 AHGHEAHGHDIHHEH
-531 LDFRQNVPLLILAI
+531 LDARQNVPLLILSI
-545 FTLGFWFAGNLTG
+545 FTLGFWFAGTLTG
-558 QDKIAVFGSKNEW
+558 QGFGKVFGAKTEW

-576 EAPQVEKFVGHAREA
+576 DAPKVEKFIGSPREA
-591 FGSTD
+591 FGKTD
-596 TRAKVELPHAH
+596 TKPALDHPVAVYDSHSDA
-607 YHHQTGYAGPNPDEH
+607 QTGYAGPNPDTH
-622 KLHTAHVWGAI
+622 KIHSAHTIGAI
-633 LSIIIAFSG
+633 LSIIIAFTG

-653 SIKPLA
+653 SIKPLSG
-659 DTFPGI
+659 TFPGI
-665 TTTLKNKYYFD
+665 TTTLQNKYYFD
-676 NFYVDI
+676 NFYIDVVI
-682 IIGKGLL
+682 KKGLL
-689 GLNRALA
+689 GLNRFLA
-696 WFDMGVFD
+696 WVDMGLYD
-704 RYAVDGWAAVNR
+704 RYVVDGTAAVNR

-728 VVDAIGVD
+728 VIDAIGVD

-745 NLVLRIVQSGK
+745 NLVLRIIQSGK
-756 IQFYFVMLIMVLA
+756 IQFYFIMLVMVLA
-769 SYIWTLN
+769 SYIWTVN

>member
-1 MEYTVGSI
+1 MEYTLSSI

-24 FFGRKLPRQGDWL
+24 FFGRKLPRNGDWL

-48 SARIFSDFVFGQFAT
+48 SLRIFLDFTGTFAT
-63 DHFIHKTFT
+63 DYYIHKVFT
-72 WFDLNYAAYIFK
+72 WFDISGGNQVFK
-84 VDMGIYIDNMGAIML
+84 VDMGIYLDNMAAIML

-104 IATLIHLFSTWYM
+104 IAALIHLFSTWYM
-117 DHDEKHGRFFVFLPL
+117 DGDEKHGRFFTFLPL
-132 FTSAMLGLVLSDNLF
+132 FTSAMLGLVLSDNLL
-147 SLFIFWEIMGFCSY
+147 SMFIFWEIMGFCSY
-161 SLIGIYNKKEKAGDA
+161 SLIGIYVKKEKAGDA

-188 VFLLLGIVALWM
+188 VFLLLGIVAIWVA
-200 TVGSVNYVDIYA
+200 VGSVSYVDIYA
-212 AIAEGKFAGQEVLG
+212 AIAQGKFTGSVLG
-226 MSLATFTAVCI
+226 ISFATFTALCI

-272 MVTAGVWVSLR
+272 MVTAGVYVSLR

-332 MIIGVGV
+332 MMIGVGV

-349 ITHACFKACLFLS
+349 ITHAFFKACLFLS

-373 EMPRLGGLRKYLP
+373 EMPKLGGLRKYLP

-419 YYGFMSGQNPLLAIV
+419 YYGFMAGQNPLLAIV

-463 HSHHDDHHDDH
+463 HSHHDDHGHG
-474 HAAPVA
+474 
-480 HAAPAHDAH
+480 HDAH
-489 GHAPKADHG
+489 GHDDHG
-498 HGHGHAAKTAHA
+498 HG
-510 PKAAAAPAHD
+510 
-520 AHHGHEIHHEH
+520 EIHHEH
-531 LDFRQNVPLLILAI
+531 LDARQNVPLLILSV
-545 FTLGFWFAGNLTG
+545 FTLGLWFAGNLAG
-558 QDKIAVFGSKNEW
+558 QGFGNLFGAKNEW
-571 FKVLV
+571 FKILV
-576 EAPQVEKFVGHAREA
+576 EAPKVEKFVNHSNEPFSSVDSRVKA
-591 FGSTD
+591 
-596 TRAKVELPHAH
+596 ELPKAVYDSHSDD
-607 YHHQTGYAGPNPDEH
+607 QTGYAGPNPNTH
-622 KLHTAHVWGAI
+622 KIHTAHTIGAI
-633 LSIIIAFSG
+633 LSIIIAFLG

-647 LMYIKK
+647 LMYIKH

-659 DTFPGI
+659 SKFSGI
-665 TTTLKNKYYFD
+665 TTTLQNKYYFD
-676 NFYVDI
+676 NFYIDVI
-682 IIGKGLL
+682 IKKGLL
-689 GLNRALA
+689 GLNRFLS
-696 WFDMGVFD
+696 WFDSGIFD
-704 RYAVDGWAAVNR
+704 RYAVDGWATINR
-716 VLFKASK
+716 WIFTASK

-756 IQFYFVMLIMVLA
+756 IQFYFTVLIVVLA
-769 SYIWTLN
+769 SYIWT